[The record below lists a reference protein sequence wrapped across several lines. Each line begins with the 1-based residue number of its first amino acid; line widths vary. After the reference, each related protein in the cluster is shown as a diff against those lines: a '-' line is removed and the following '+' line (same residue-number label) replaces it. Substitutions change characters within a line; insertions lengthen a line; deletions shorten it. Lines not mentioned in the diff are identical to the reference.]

1 MALVWVEAVICVDL
15 IDSTHAQSKNG
26 PQDTNAA
33 GGSLGSWGLIPGSFL
48 HGERGGGSSRVW
60 PWTKPQ
66 NCSGVITMRVSC
78 PRSEPVSTPRS

>member
-33 GGSLGSWGLIPGSFL
+33 GGSLGSWGLVRGSFL
-48 HGERGGGSSRVW
+48 HGERGEGSSRVW
-60 PWTKPQ
+60 PWTKTSRLQ
-66 NCSGVITMRVSC
+66 WCHYDGSIL
-78 PRSEPVSTPRS
+78 SEE